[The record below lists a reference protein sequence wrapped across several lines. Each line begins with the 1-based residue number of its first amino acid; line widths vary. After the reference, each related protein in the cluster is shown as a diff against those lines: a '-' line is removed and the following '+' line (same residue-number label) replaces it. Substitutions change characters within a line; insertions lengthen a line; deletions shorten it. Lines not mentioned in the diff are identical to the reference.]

1 MKNIYLSTI
10 DPNAHTLAKQWGLG
24 IEVAEFCTAWNMDR
38 EFATVDPEVR
48 EKLQYSDRFVLHAP
62 FNELFP
68 CAIDMKIRDMAA
80 QRYRQAMEIALG
92 YGIKKLVIHGGFQP
106 FMYYPIWYVEQS
118 VEFWKEFVRDV
129 PEDMVLCLENVLE
142 TEPYML
148 KDIVTAVN
156 DPRLRLCLDVGHVNA
171 YSQIPVQTWMEDWAP
186 YLSHYHVHNNDTSA
200 DTHRPLFEGSM
211 DMAHLL
217 KEIQRLTPEA
227 SVTLELVE
235 SESSLNWMKEA
246 GL

>member
-10 DPNAHTLAKQWGLG
+10 DPNAHTLAKEWDLG
-24 IEVAEFCTAWNMDR
+24 IEIAEFCTAWNMDR
-38 EFATVDPEVR
+38 EFAAVDPQVR
-48 EKLQYSDRFVLHAP
+48 EKLGYSDRFVLHAP

-68 CAIDMKIRDMAA
+68 CAIDPKIRDMAA
-80 QRYRQAMEIALG
+80 QRYKQAMEIARG

-106 FMYYPIWYVEQS
+106 FMYYPVWYIEQS
-118 VEFWKEFVRDV
+118 VLFWKEFVQSV
-129 PEDMVLCLENVLE
+129 PEDMMICLENVLE

-148 KDIVTAVN
+148 KDIVTAVE
-156 DPRLRLCLDVGHVNA
+156 DPRIRLCLDVGHVNA
-171 YSQIPVQTWMEDWAP
+171 YSKIPVQTWMEDWAP

-211 DMAHLL
+211 DMKHLL
-217 KEIQRLTPEA
+217 REIQRLTPDA

-235 SESSLNWMKEA
+235 SESSLIWMKEA

>member
-10 DPNAHTLAKQWGLG
+10 DPNAHTLAKKWDLG
-24 IEVAEFCTAWNMDR
+24 IEIAEFCTAYNMDR
-38 EFATVDPEVR
+38 EFPTVDPQVR
-48 EKLQYSDRFVLHAP
+48 EKLGYSDRFVLHGP

-68 CAIDMKIRDMAA
+68 CAIDPEIREMAA
-80 QRYRQAMEIALG
+80 RRYRQAMELARG

-106 FMYYPIWYVEQS
+106 FMYYPVWYVGQS
-118 VEFWKEFVRDV
+118 IEFWKEFVKTM
-129 PEDMVLCLENVLE
+129 PEDMVICLENVLE

-148 KDIVTAVN
+148 KDIVSGVD
-156 DPRLRLCLDVGHVNA
+156 DPRIRLCLDVGHVNA
-171 YSQIPVQTWMEDWAP
+171 YSKIPVQTWLEDWAP

-200 DTHRPLFEGSM
+200 DTHRPLYDGSM
-211 DMAHLL
+211 DMVHLL
-217 KEIQRLTPEA
+217 KEIQHLTPGA

-235 SESSLNWMKEA
+235 SESSLQWMKEA